1 MICYSR
7 YFFLV
12 LLALILLGLFNG
24 LVFLPVLLV
33 MVGPPSQV
41 EPFSNADCLPPATP
55 EPSPP
60 RFKLKPHKP
69 KSSRSYEKKELR
81 SSSSNK
87 ESCQKPRRHNS
98 EVSLSTIAEETHSQ
112 DSTSSMSS
120 LDQQQDPSSVH
131 SSLNGGTSVFLEP
144 HITVETTTVPANV
157 RFSSF
162 QILVTKVRKHIFTFF
177 FSECK
182 QRFFSLFLTV
192 RPGHQS
198 NCHSAVQDGGSHTT

>member
-1 MICYSR
+1 MIRFSR

-69 KSSRSYEKKELR
+69 KSSRSHEKRELR

-98 EVSLSTIAEETHSQ
+98 EVSLSTIAEETQSQ
-112 DSTSSMSS
+112 DSTSSMGS
-120 LDQQQDPSSVH
+120 LDQQQEPSSVH

-157 RFSSF
+157 SF
-162 QILVTKVRKHIFTFF
+162 PSFRLFVPQIRKQIFTIP
-177 FSECK
+177 
-182 QRFFSLFLTV
+182 LFRMQAVVLLGV
-192 RPGHQS
+192 PLHQ
-198 NCHSAVQDGGSHTT
+198 AR

>member
-1 MICYSR
+1 MIRFSR

-69 KSSRSYEKKELR
+69 KSSRSHEKRELR
-81 SSSSNK
+81 SSSSSNK

-98 EVSLSTIAEETHSQ
+98 EVSLSTIAEETQSQ
-112 DSTSSMSS
+112 DSTSSMGS
-120 LDQQQDPSSVH
+120 LDQQQEPSSVH

-157 RFSSF
+157 SF
-162 QILVTKVRKHIFTFF
+162 PSLWFLVSEIRQGFLKFF

-182 QRFFSLFLTV
+182 QWFLSMFLAL
-192 RPGHQS
+192 RPGDEGD
-198 NCHSAVQDGGSHTT
+198 CHSPI